1 MKKSLLSA
9 LLVCSLTLAAVP
21 SNVAF
26 ADTIDE
32 KIEAQDQKINSLKGQ
47 QADVANQISPLE
59 AEIAA
64 VAEKVSDLEAK
75 QDKLNNDTM
84 KLQDKIAKLKVRI
97 AKREEAIKKQARD
110 VQVNGQSTNFID
122 AVVESDSLSDAI
134 GRVQAM
140 TTIVKANNDLVAQ
153 QKRDKQAVETK
164 VKENEEK
171 VNALAATQKELET
184 QKNDIANKQAEL
196 NVLKANLAAEEATAK
211 SDKDKLNKQK
221 AEAEAEAARIRKE
234 QEAAQKAAAEE
245 AARQEKLAA
254 QAQQESN
261 TTPVSNSTGSTSNST
276 ETSKPVQENQTG
288 NTESNSGNSSNSNNS
303 NNSSNNNS
311 NNNNNND
318 NGSSWGGGSGSGIDH
333 SGSGNMYAQGQ
344 CTWYVKQVAPWVG
357 TYWGNGAQWGA
368 SAAADGY
375 RVDGTPA
382 AGAVVVFAGG
392 QSVGSW
398 NADPVYGHV
407 AYVES
412 YNAANNTITISQ
424 GGMGFSSPTG
434 PNIETIS
441 ASGLTYIHR

>member
-32 KIEAQDQKINSLKGQ
+32 KIEAQDQKINSLQGQ
-47 QADVANQISPLE
+47 QADVSNQISSLE

-64 VAEKVSDLEAK
+64 VAEKVSDLENK
-75 QDKLNNDTM
+75 QAKLNEDTM
-84 KLQDKIAKLKVRI
+84 KLQDKIATLKVRI

-171 VNALAATQKELET
+171 VNALAANQKELET
-184 QKNDIANKQAEL
+184 QKNAIANKQAEL

-221 AEAEAEAARIRKE
+221 AQAEAEAARIRKE
-234 QEAAQKAAAEE
+234 QEAKAAAAAKE

-254 QAQQESN
+254 QAQQET
-261 TTPVSNSTGSTSNST
+261 TTPANNESGSTAGST
-276 ETSKPVQENQTG
+276 ETNKPAQDNQTG
-288 NTESNSGNSSNSNNS
+288 NTG
-303 NNSSNNNS
+303 
-311 NNNNNND
+311 NNNNNNSND
-318 NGSSWGGGSGSGIDH
+318 NDTNNDNNDSGNNNWGGSGNGIDH

-357 TYWGNGAQWGA
+357 TYWGNGAQWGG

-434 PNIETIS
+434 PNIETLS

>member
-47 QADVANQISPLE
+47 QADVSNQISSLE

-75 QDKLNNDTM
+75 QAKLNNDTM
-84 KLQDKIAKLKVRI
+84 KLQDKIATLKVRI

-153 QKRDKQAVETK
+153 QKLDKQAVETK

-196 NVLKANLAAEEATAK
+196 NILKANLAAEEATAK

-221 AEAEAEAARIRKE
+221 AEAEAQAARIRKE

-261 TTPVSNSTGSTSNST
+261 STPVSNTTGSASNST
-276 ETSKPVQENQTG
+276 ETSKPAQEDQTSNTG
-288 NTESNSGNSSNSNNS
+288 NNTNNSNDNDTNNS
-303 NNSSNNNS
+303 NNDT
-311 NNNNNND
+311 ND
-318 NGSSWGGGSGSGIDH
+318 SDNGSGSGNGVDH

-434 PNIETIS
+434 PNIETLS

>member
-1 MKKSLLSA
+1 VKKSLLSA

-47 QADVANQISPLE
+47 QADVSNQISSLE

-75 QDKLNNDTM
+75 QAKLNNDTM
-84 KLQDKIAKLKVRI
+84 KLQDKIATLKVRI

-153 QKRDKQAVETK
+153 QKLDKQAVETK

-196 NVLKANLAAEEATAK
+196 NILKANLAAEEATAK

-221 AEAEAEAARIRKE
+221 AEAEAQAARIRKE

-261 TTPVSNSTGSTSNST
+261 STPVSNTTGSASNST
-276 ETSKPVQENQTG
+276 ETSKPAQEDQTSNTG
-288 NTESNSGNSSNSNNS
+288 NNTNNSNDNDTNNS
-303 NNSSNNNS
+303 NNDT
-311 NNNNNND
+311 ND
-318 NGSSWGGGSGSGIDH
+318 SDNGSGSGNGVDH

-434 PNIETIS
+434 PNIETLS

>member
-32 KIEAQDQKINSLKGQ
+32 KIEAQDQKINSLQGQ
-47 QADVANQISPLE
+47 QADVSNQISSLE
-59 AEIAA
+59 TEIAA
-64 VAEKVSDLEAK
+64 VAEKVSDLENK
-75 QDKLNNDTM
+75 QAKLNEETM
-84 KLQDKIAKLKVRI
+84 KLQDKIATLKVRI

-171 VNALAATQKELET
+171 VSALAANQKELET
-184 QKNDIANKQAEL
+184 QKNAIANKQAEL

-221 AEAEAEAARIRKE
+221 AQALAEAARIRKE
-234 QEAAQKAAAEE
+234 QEAKEAAAAKE
-245 AARQEKLAA
+245 AARQEQLAA

-261 TTPVSNSTGSTSNST
+261 TTPVNNGSGSI
-276 ETSKPVQENQTG
+276 ETNKPIENNQTD
-288 NTESNSGNSSNSNNS
+288 
-303 NNSSNNNS
+303 NNNS
-311 NNNNNND
+311 NDNDINNNNESDD
-318 NGSSWGGGSGSGIDH
+318 NNWGGGSGSGIDH

-434 PNIETIS
+434 PNIETLS

>member
-47 QADVANQISPLE
+47 QADVSNQISSLE

-64 VAEKVSDLEAK
+64 VAEKVSNLEAK
-75 QDKLNNDTM
+75 QAKLNNDTM
-84 KLQDKIAKLKVRI
+84 KLQDKIATLKVRI

-153 QKRDKQAVETK
+153 QKLDKQAVETK

-221 AEAEAEAARIRKE
+221 AEAEAQAARIRKE

-254 QAQQESN
+254 QAQQETSK
-261 TTPVSNSTGSTSNST
+261 TPVSNTTGSTSNST
-276 ETSKPVQENQTG
+276 ETSKTVQENQTG

-303 NNSSNNNS
+303 NNSGNNNS
-311 NNNNNND
+311 NNNID
-318 NGSSWGGGSGSGIDH
+318 NGSSWGDGSGSGIDH

-434 PNIETIS
+434 PNIETLS

>member
-47 QADVANQISPLE
+47 QADVSNQISSLE

-64 VAEKVSDLEAK
+64 VAEKVSNLEAK
-75 QDKLNNDTM
+75 QAKLNNDTM
-84 KLQDKIAKLKVRI
+84 KLQDKIATLKVRI

-153 QKRDKQAVETK
+153 QKLDKQAVETK

-196 NVLKANLAAEEATAK
+196 NVLKANLAAEEVTAK

-221 AEAEAEAARIRKE
+221 AEAEAQAARIRKE

-254 QAQQESN
+254 QAQQETSK
-261 TTPVSNSTGSTSNST
+261 TPVSNTTGSTSNSNST
-276 ETSKPVQENQTG
+276 ETSKPAQEDQTSNTG
-288 NTESNSGNSSNSNNS
+288 NNTNNSNDNDTNNS
-303 NNSSNNNS
+303 NNDT
-311 NNNNNND
+311 ND
-318 NGSSWGGGSGSGIDH
+318 SDNGSGSGNGVDH

-424 GGMGFSSPTG
+424 GGMNFSSPTG
-434 PNIETIS
+434 PNIETLS